1 MSPARPEI
9 LAYVESTFPGARV
22 EPLAGDV
29 SRRRFFR
36 IRPTEGAARV
46 LMDYGREFE
55 GETDDVVMARILGRA
70 GLPVARVLDVNGRAG
85 CLLLEDLGD
94 RTLQSALAE
103 LGAAAQPMLE
113 RAVRLAAVIAR
124 KGTPVLARSERADG
138 PTLDEERFRF
148 EMDFFLEHYVRGLC
162 DQKIPVGLREALH
175 ALAAAATET
184 PRRVLCHRDF
194 HSRNL
199 LLLDDGN
206 LAMVDIQDARWG
218 PDAYDLASLLRD
230 AYVDIHESWIDP
242 LIDLYLAGPD
252 APPEEDFRSRFDVVS
267 CQRMIKALG
276 TFGSLRDSAD
286 AGRYLDAI
294 PRTLERL
301 RRILPT
307 QTEIHP
313 VFVALS
319 DAGLLH
325 P

>member
-22 EPLAGDV
+22 EPLAGDA
-29 SRRRFFR
+29 SRRRFYR
-36 IRPTEGAARV
+36 IRTTGGASCV
-46 LMDYGREFE
+46 LMDYGRTFE
-55 GETDDVVMARILGRA
+55 GETDDVVMARILGMA
-70 GLPVARVLDVNGRAG
+70 GLPVAKVLDIDGPTG
-85 CLLLEDLGD
+85 CLLLQDLGD

-103 LGAAAQPMLE
+103 LGAAARPMLE

-124 KGTPVLARSERADG
+124 KGTPVLARSERAEG
-138 PTLDEERFRF
+138 PALDEARFRF
-148 EMDFFLEHYVRGLC
+148 EMDFFLEHYVQGLSE
-162 DQKIPVGLREALH
+162 QKIADGLQEALH
-175 ALAAAATET
+175 GLAAAAAVT

-252 APPEEDFRSRFDVVS
+252 APPEEEFRSRFDLVS

-276 TFGSLRDSAD
+276 TFGYLRNSAD
-286 AGRYLDAI
+286 ADRYLDAI

-307 QTEIHP
+307 QTETHP
-313 VFVALS
+313 VFTALA
-319 DAGLLH
+319 DARILH